1 MLLRTA
7 KSGNVMMMWSEASH
21 RHGYRLDFGVQN
33 YCFFLYP
40 ANIFRYFF
48 HFARFFLLFPTF
60 QSRQNVYS
68 EERIR
73 TFCCRFSCSEEGI
86 RTFDCNHTNFRLLSY
101 KLLTAIIRTFD
112 CNHTNFRLLPYD
124 HDLLSPR
131 QQPRAFGGT
140 TLTVLNHE
148 QERLGLRHTTTGIRQ
163 PAIAPRQTPRRQ

>member
-1 MLLRTA
+1 MPLRTA

-60 QSRQNVYS
+60 QRRQNVYS

-73 TFCCRFSCSEEGI
+73 TFGTTHTDVRKKAYELLTATI
-86 RTFDCNHTNFRLLSY
+86 RTFDCY
-101 KLLTAIIRTFD
+101 
-112 CNHTNFRLLPYD
+112 HTNFRLLPYD

-163 PAIAPRQTPRRQ
+163 PAIAPRQTPRHQ

>member
-1 MLLRTA
+1 MPLRTA
-7 KSGNVMMMWSEASH
+7 KSGNVMVMWSEASH

-60 QSRQNVYS
+60 QRRQNVYS

-73 TFCCRFSCSEEGI
+73 TFGTTHTNIRNNSYGRSKEGI
-86 RTFDCNHTNFRLLSY
+86 RTFDCY
-101 KLLTAIIRTFD
+101 
-112 CNHTNFRLLPYD
+112 HTNFRLLPYD

-163 PAIAPRQTPRRQ
+163 PAIASRQTPRHQ

>member
-1 MLLRTA
+1 
-7 KSGNVMMMWSEASH
+7 MMVWSEASH

-73 TFCCRFSCSEEGI
+73 TFGRTHTNIRNNSYEHSEQLI
-86 RTFDCNHTNFRLLSY
+86 RTFERRHTNFRLLSY
-101 KLLTAIIRTFD
+101 ILLTAIIRTFD

-148 QERLGLRHTTTGIRQ
+148 QERLGLRHNTTGIRQ
-163 PAIAPRQTPRRQ
+163 PAIAPRQTPRHQ